1 VTFVSR
7 KNKSKTKMAV
17 PNSPGRAKQLELFG
31 SPRLLEGED
40 ADAYDELVARI
51 FAAVKPVDIIDE
63 IFIADVASL
72 QWDVLRW
79 RRLKLR
85 LLRVRGLEAL
95 QTFLRS
101 QLDYDQYSE
110 QFAVVLAKILEENL
124 PEDEADAAQTLAH
137 KCARNEADAV
147 DKVNKVLDGIEFTR
161 RKSSCKTMCGA
172 SRTP

>member
-1 VTFVSR
+1 
-7 KNKSKTKMAV
+7 MAV

-137 KCARNEADAV
+137 K
-147 DKVNKVLDGIEFTR
+147 
-161 RKSSCKTMCGA
+161 
-172 SRTP
+172 